1 MNELTQPPG
10 APEGIASASSP
21 GDEQG
26 LLDGIAAVVREHLA
40 DHPRLG
46 IIPGACVAIGVG
58 TLPILSI
65 TTGHVRR
72 GSDEP
77 ITESSIFRA
86 CSMTKAITAATCLR
100 LVDRGLLSLDA
111 PVIELIGTEVLPPAQ
126 CNGFDPR
133 GVTLRRILSHT
144 AGFNVHSYDF
154 LDGST
159 RLPSARQLISGCMG
173 PWGVLTLTHEPGS
186 RWEYSGGGYTLLRL
200 LIERLTGRD
209 AAAVITEEVLVP
221 ASMTSSFFRVDGP
234 LRQRLVSGHDPE
246 GNPCEYRELPDVTAS
261 GLFTT
266 AADLAR
272 FWLACMPGTTWIGQT
287 PPLLSATLAAEM
299 TRDQR
304 PDTSGRSWGL
314 GFQLDTHGGAPIYR
328 HAGCR
333 PGWWGHSEGHPA
345 AGVAFITLCNG
356 QQGDRVLDMLIGK
369 VRRHISKGLATHE
382 PDGTAMGDR
391 STPS

>member
-1 MNELTQPPG
+1 MNELNHTTGTPDDVT
-10 APEGIASASSP
+10 SSTGNCP
-21 GDEQG
+21 DQM
-26 LLDGIAAVVREHLA
+26 LLDGIVALTREHLA

-58 TLPILSI
+58 SLPIASI
-65 TTGHVRR
+65 ATGKVRR

-77 ITESSIFRA
+77 VTESSIFRA

-100 LVDRGLLSLDA
+100 LVDRGLVLLDA
-111 PVIELIGTEVLPPAQ
+111 PVIGIIGADVLSTAL

-133 GVTLRRILSHT
+133 GITLRRILSHT
-144 AGFNVHSYDF
+144 AGFNVHSYDY
-154 LDGST
+154 LDDST
-159 RLPSARQLISGCMG
+159 RLPSARQLITGCMG
-173 PWGVLTLTHEPGS
+173 PWSVLTLTHEPGS

-209 AAAVITEEVLVP
+209 AAAVINEEVLVP
-221 ASMTSSFFRVDGP
+221 GFMTSSFFRVDGA
-234 LRQRLVSGHDPE
+234 LRQRLVSGHDAQ
-246 GNPCEYRELPDVTAS
+246 GIPCTYRELPDVTS
-261 GLFTT
+261 GGLFTT

-272 FWLACMPGTTWIGQT
+272 FWLACMPGTTWIGQS
-287 PPLLSATLAAEM
+287 PPLLSAALADEM

-304 PDTSGRSWGL
+304 PDASGRSWGL
-314 GFQLDTHGGAPIYR
+314 GFQLDTYGGAPIYR

-356 QQGDRVLDMLIGK
+356 QQGDSLFDVLIGK
-369 VRRHISKGLATHE
+369 VRRFVHQSKSAVQ
-382 PDGTAMGDR
+382 P
-391 STPS
+391 

>member
-1 MNELTQPPG
+1 MIELNQPPP
-10 APEGIASASSP
+10 APDGTAATCSSHA
-21 GDEQG
+21 DQL
-26 LLDGIAAVVREHLA
+26 LLDGIASIVREHLA

-65 TTGHVRR
+65 TAGHVRR

-86 CSMTKAITAATCLR
+86 CSMTKPVTATTCLR
-100 LVDRGLLSLDA
+100 LVERGLLSLDA
-111 PVIELIGTEVLPPAQ
+111 PIIDLVGTKVLSPAQ

-133 GVTLRRILSHT
+133 GITLRRILSHT

-154 LDGST
+154 LDGRT
-159 RLPSARQLISGCMG
+159 RLPSAAELISGCMG
-173 PWGVLTLTHEPGS
+173 PWGMLTLTYEPGS

-200 LIERLTGRD
+200 IIERLTGRD
-209 AAAVITEEVLVP
+209 AAAVIKEEVLVP
-221 ASMTSSFFRVDGP
+221 ASMTSSSFRVDGA
-234 LRQRLVSGHDPE
+234 LRHRLVSGHDPQ

-272 FWLACMPGTTWIGQT
+272 FWLACMPGSTWIGQT
-287 PPLLSATLAAEM
+287 PPLLSASLADEM
-299 TRDQR
+299 IRDQR
-304 PDTSGRSWGL
+304 PDASGRAWGL

-333 PGWWGHSEGHPA
+333 PGWWGHSEGHA
-345 AGVAFITLCNG
+345 ASGVALITMCNG
-356 QQGDRVLDMLIGK
+356 QQGDSLFDMLIGR
-369 VRRHISKGLATHE
+369 VRRFVH
-382 PDGTAMGDR
+382 R
-391 STPS
+391 SRAARQG